1 MTATL
6 FVRHPV
12 TDFDTWL
19 GAYNAAESIRVAHG
33 CTAKS
38 VHQAPADAN
47 DVMVVHELPTLDQA
61 QAFADDPALKDAM
74 MAGGVAGPPR
84 FEIFASA

>member
-6 FVRHPV
+6 FVHHPV
-12 TDFDTWL
+12 NDFDTWL
-19 GAYNAAESIRVAHG
+19 VAYDNAESIRAAHG

-38 VHQAPADAN
+38 VHQAPDNAN
-47 DVMVVHELPTLDQA
+47 DVMVVHEFPTLDQA
-61 QAFADDPALKDAM
+61 QSFADDPALKDAM

-84 FEIFASA
+84 IELFQSA